1 MIKRPRLY
9 GRTSY
14 KRVCIRRLTREVTY
28 TEGIHCEGEW
38 QCKMP
43 IISRAREECVEQ
55 NVSESSLNG
64 REGSGLFT
72 TRSTNRRTEKGRGL
86 DAHWPRT

>member
-38 QCKMP
+38 QSKMP
-43 IISRAREECVEQ
+43 IISIAELGR
-55 NVSESSLNG
+55 NVLNKMFQS
-64 REGSGLFT
+64 R
-72 TRSTNRRTEKGRGL
+72 
-86 DAHWPRT
+86 P